1 MRVSG
6 KVRNDLTEEVPGM
19 ESKFL
24 EAWWLIAFASACSFV
39 GEEPSAETVWRL
51 LRRRGEA
58 NPPDIVPTGGA
69 GWAIDEGCG
78 ITLVPEVGEEE
89 RAAGPI
95 RTVATD
101 VVAEGPERAAGG
113 LIGTIATGARTEEG
127 VADPVTMPCTCT
139 GAEAGARKTCVAPAS
154 MADCP
159 SVACSR
165 SAG

>member
-1 MRVSG
+1 M
-6 KVRNDLTEEVPGM
+6 
-19 ESKFL
+19 
-24 EAWWLIAFASACSFV
+24 LICRRRTI
-39 GEEPSAETVWRL
+39 AETGWRL

-58 NPPDIVPTGGA
+58 NPPDIVPSGVA
-69 GWAIDEGCG
+69 EWAIGEGCG

-89 RAAGPI
+89 RAAGP
-95 RTVATD
+95 TKSVAMG

-113 LIGTIATGARTEEG
+113 LRGTIAAGARTEEG
-127 VADPVTMPCTCT
+127 VTDPVTMPCTCT
-139 GAEAGARKTCVAPAS
+139 GAEAGVCKTCVAPAS